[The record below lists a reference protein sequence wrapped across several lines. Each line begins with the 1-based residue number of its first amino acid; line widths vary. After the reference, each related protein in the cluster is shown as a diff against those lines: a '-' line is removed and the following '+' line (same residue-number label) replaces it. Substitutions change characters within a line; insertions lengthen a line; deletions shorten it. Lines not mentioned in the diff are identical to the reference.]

1 MMRIRRLNSEEKN
14 KFAVVLHDTS
24 IQELL
29 DRGLISVRSFN
40 VCSNNEL
47 LNASD
52 IVDFY
57 NKHHSFL
64 KLSSCGLKSNSELTH
79 VVKLANMISP
89 IDSEFDS
96 LPSIPRQ
103 VFIDEYELFINDQ
116 KLDSSIKNAF
126 TNVFRDTKSF
136 CYLCLNDT
144 DSLLSKLEL
153 KDSDN
158 FLTFMLRSHF
168 INLLVDI
175 SSHLSKLDVNDT
187 RIEEFISKIPV
198 IQKSFKDNYKAD
210 HFRYTLDV
218 DKKRYLE
225 ENFVSL
231 INDAPARA
239 KSLQSA
245 FFKTVYDV
253 IPYIDLELNQFIPLF
268 GNKRKSAVDFY
279 NNVILLLRPVV
290 SSIEHEGDEGLD
302 LELKFRF
309 PFVPSPLYSEI
320 ISFKKEHGH
329 YPMFFI
335 LLLKLRYSNKREYDM
350 VCRKYAIGQYDTSAS
365 LEEIA
370 AAHNLTRERVRQIV
384 SKPLFKH
391 DSFIHSDFWLPYVKL
406 GNHLITPD
414 SEYFSNILSSENLNI
429 SFEAFAFLY
438 CEVFQYEY
446 CDKFISEFI
455 VSKKL
460 AQFVERIFVVLSGIS
475 KTSCSSEVS
484 YTLDELFCKSDIDE
498 PFKKNLILQEIC
510 PLFGLQVKGEKIIHE
525 QNFVDVG
532 KEAYDFLYS
541 VGEPVHV
548 DDILTHITSKYPSKK
563 LSLVSLK
570 FYLRNHPEIS
580 PVGKTSTYMLRHWRT
595 VYSGNIRDLIR
606 DIMSSHD
613 KPLDLDILT
622 DKVTDVFESTNRK
635 NIHSSLSS
643 CDDFIPF
650 ANGLWGLRTK
660 NYPDEFVEV
669 DLSRS
674 RNSFEERFEQY
685 KQFVNNFSRHP
696 YTSGIE
702 EEESL
707 NRWQNNVM
715 KRVLDVTEEQVNL
728 LEEFISSTSHLPSN
742 GREVK
747 FYRNCQEYLDFVK
760 KNFEL
765 PNRNNAQTLYFW
777 FHKNL
782 SNYKNYEDNR
792 TVFFQNLIIELK
804 GYGFYF

>member
-1 MMRIRRLNSEEKN
+1 MNSEEKN
-14 KFAVVLHDTS
+14 KFAVVLFDTT

-29 DRGLISVRSFN
+29 DSGLISVRSFN

-47 LNASD
+47 LTASD
-52 IVDFY
+52 IVAFY
-57 NKHHSFL
+57 NQHHTFL

-89 IDSEFDS
+89 IDSEFES
-96 LPSIPRQ
+96 LPDIARQ
-103 VFIDEYELFINDQ
+103 VFIDEYELFINNPQ
-116 KLDSSIKNAF
+116 LDAPIKDAF
-126 TNVFRDTKSF
+126 MNVFRDAKSF

-144 DSLLSKLEL
+144 DSLLSNLEL
-153 KDSDN
+153 KDSDS

-168 INLLVDI
+168 INLLAEI
-175 SSHLSKLDVNDT
+175 SSHLSKLDVNDKRFET
-187 RIEEFISKIPV
+187 FISKTPA
-198 IQKSFKDNYKAD
+198 IQESFKKDYKAD

-218 DKKRYLE
+218 YKKRYLE
-225 ENFVSL
+225 ENFAS
-231 INDAPARA
+231 IITEAPARA

-245 FFKTVYDV
+245 YFKTVYDV
-253 IPYIDLELNQFIPLF
+253 IPYINFELNQFIPLF

-279 NNVILLLRPVV
+279 NNVIIHLRPVV
-290 SSIEHEGDEGLD
+290 SSIENGGEDGLD
-302 LELKFRF
+302 LELKFIF
-309 PFVPSPLYSEI
+309 PFVPTPFYSVI
-320 ISFKKEHGH
+320 SSFKKEHGH

-350 VCRKYAIGQYDTSAS
+350 ICRKYAIGQYETAAS

-370 AAHNLTRERVRQIV
+370 TAHNLTRERVRQIV
-384 SKPLFKH
+384 TKPLFKN
-391 DSFIHSDFWLPYVKL
+391 DTFIHSDFWLPYVKL
-406 GNHLITPD
+406 GNHLITPE
-414 SEYFSNILSSENLNI
+414 SEYFSNITTSENLNI

-446 CDKFISEFI
+446 CDNFISEFI

-460 AQFVERIFVVLSGIS
+460 SQFVNRIFTILSDIS
-475 KTSCSSEVS
+475 KTACSTDIS
-484 YTLDELFCKSDIDE
+484 YSLDDLFRKSDIDE

-510 PLFGLQVKGEKIIHE
+510 PLFGLQVKGEKIILE

-532 KEAYDFLYS
+532 KEAYDFLYG

-548 DDILTHITSKYPSKK
+548 DEILAHITSKYPSKK
-563 LSLVSLK
+563 LSVVSLK
-570 FYLRNHPEIS
+570 FHLRNHPEIL

-595 VYSGNIRDLIR
+595 VFSGNIRDLMR
-606 DIMSSHD
+606 DILSSHNE
-613 KPLDLDILT
+613 PLDLEYLT

-650 ANGLWGLRTK
+650 ANGLWGLRSK
-660 NYPDEFVEV
+660 IYSDEFVEV
-669 DLSRS
+669 DLSRT
-674 RNSFEERFEQY
+674 RNSFAERFEQY
-685 KQFVNNFSRHP
+685 KQFVNDFSRHP
-696 YTSGIE
+696 YASGIE

-707 NRWQNNVM
+707 NRWQSNVK
-715 KRVLDVTEEQVNL
+715 KRVLEVTDEQVNL
-728 LEEFISSTSHLPSN
+728 LEEFIASTSHLPSN

-760 KNFEL
+760 ENFEL
-765 PNRNNAQTLYFW
+765 PNRIDSQTLYFW

-782 SNYKNYEDNR
+782 SEYKNYEDNR
-792 TVFFQNLIIELK
+792 TTFFQNLINELN

>member
-1 MMRIRRLNSEEKN
+1 MRTRRLNSEEKN

-29 DRGLISVRSFN
+29 NSGLISVRSFN
-40 VCSNNEL
+40 ICSNNEML
-47 LNASD
+47 TASD
-52 IVDFY
+52 IVAFY
-57 NKHHSFL
+57 NQHNTFL

-79 VVKLANMISP
+79 VVKLASMTSP

-96 LPSIPRQ
+96 LPSIVRQ
-103 VFIDEYELFINDQ
+103 VFIDEYELFINDPT
-116 KLDSSIKNAF
+116 LDSPIKDAF
-126 TNVFRDTKSF
+126 MNVFRDAKSF

-144 DSLLSKLEL
+144 NSLLSNLEL
-153 KDSDN
+153 KDSDSLLS
-158 FLTFMLRSHF
+158 FTLMSH
-168 INLLVDI
+168 IVNVLAQI
-175 SSHLSKLDVNDT
+175 SSHIDKIDVKDK
-187 RIEEFISKIPV
+187 RIETFTSRIPI
-198 IQKSFKDNYKAD
+198 IQKSFKTYYKAY
-210 HFRYTLDV
+210 HFRYTLDI

-225 ENFVSL
+225 EYFASL

-239 KSLQSA
+239 KSLQPA
-245 FFKTVYDV
+245 YFKTVYDV
-253 IPYIDLELNQFIPLF
+253 IPYIDIELNQFIKLF
-268 GNKRKSAVDFY
+268 GTKRKSAVDFY

-290 SSIEHEGDEGLD
+290 ASIECDGEEGLD

-309 PFVPSPLYSEI
+309 PFVPSSFYSDI
-320 ISFKKEHGH
+320 NSFKKKHGH

-335 LLLKLRYSNKREYDM
+335 LLLKLRYSNNRDYDII
-350 VCRKYAIGQYDTSAS
+350 CRKYAIGQYATSAS

-384 SKPLFKH
+384 SKPLFKN
-391 DSFIHSDFWLPYVKL
+391 DALIHSDFWLPYVKL
-406 GNHLITPD
+406 GNHLITPE
-414 SEYFSNILSSENLNI
+414 SEYFSNIISSENLNI

-446 CDKFISEFI
+446 CDKYISEFI

-475 KTSCSSEVS
+475 KTACSSDVS
-484 YTLDELFCKSDIDE
+484 YTLDELFRNSDIDE

-510 PLFGLQVKGEKIIHE
+510 PLFGLQVKGEKIILE

-570 FYLRNHPEIS
+570 FYLRNHPEIL

-595 VYSGNIRDLIR
+595 IYSGNIRDLIR

-613 KPLDLDILT
+613 EPLDLDILT

-635 NIHSSLSS
+635 NIHSSLLS

-685 KQFVNNFSRHP
+685 KQFVNDFSRHP
-696 YTSGIE
+696 YASGIE

-760 KNFEL
+760 ENFEL